1 MNDRN
6 KNPKKGKRFSSE
18 DVSLFCSQVAL
29 ILKSAIPLADGIGA
43 IKESVADDAAVKM
56 IDALEKAVMQG
67 IPFYEALR
75 VCGRFPD
82 YMVNMIEIGEKAGK
96 LDQVMESLAKYYDR
110 EDQLKKSIRSAV
122 LYPFVLVVMMSVV
135 IAVLVIKVL
144 PVFNEV
150 FRDLGSSM
158 SQTARV
164 VLDVSANVGI
174 AALVILLVLIV
185 LFVAG
190 VIASRTPAGS
200 RFFGNLFDRFG
211 SKKGLAAK
219 VASARFASVMAMML
233 SSGYSVDEALKLIPN
248 IIPNQTIRDK
258 VARCGK
264 LLEGGASFTAAIEEV
279 GIFPGVYGRMVGVG
293 NKTGNLDTV
302 MQRMAD
308 LYEQEVDS
316 SISRM
321 VAVVEPVLVGILSV
335 IIGAILLAVM
345 LPLMGVMSSIG

>member
-29 ILKSAIPLADGIGA
+29 ILKSAIPLAGGIGA

-56 IDALEKAVMQG
+56 IDALEKSVMQG

-75 VCGRFPD
+75 ACGRFPD

-185 LFVAG
+185 LFVA
-190 VIASRTPAGS
+190 AGS
-200 RFFGNLFDRFG
+200 RFFSNLCDRFG

-248 IIPNQTIRDK
+248 IITNQTIRGK

-279 GIFPGVYGRMVGVG
+279 GIFPGVYGRMVGIG

>member
-174 AALVILLVLIV
+174 A
-185 LFVAG
+185 
-190 VIASRTPAGS
+190 SRTPAGS
-200 RFFGNLFDRFG
+200 RFFSNLCDRFG

-248 IIPNQTIRDK
+248 IITNQTIRGK

-279 GIFPGVYGRMVGVG
+279 GIFPGVYGRMVGIG